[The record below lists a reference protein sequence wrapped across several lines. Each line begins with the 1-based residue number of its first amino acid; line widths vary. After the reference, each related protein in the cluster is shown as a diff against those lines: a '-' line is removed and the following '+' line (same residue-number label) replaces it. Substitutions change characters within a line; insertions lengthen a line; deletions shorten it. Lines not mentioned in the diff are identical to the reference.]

1 MELVNILWKSV
12 GLVRLSR
19 LVKPSGLSS
28 LLGTSLLFW
37 DQMGLVNDWSHLFWR
52 VIVLG

>member
-1 MELVNILWKSV
+1 MELVNNLWKSV
-12 GLVRLSR
+12 GLVRLYR
-19 LVKPSGLSS
+19 LVKPSGLSRFV
-28 LLGTSLLFW
+28 FW